1 MAKKTRKLEEV
12 SNEEILVNNTTEN
25 TDEMGVQVDTNDNNQ
40 DELTTN
46 PYYDMETNKLEDTVK
61 EDITKVKEEVV
72 KEDKKDNPYKKKMT
86 QRFFGNYIWNG
97 MVSDIVIPKDK

>member
-12 SNEEILVNNTTEN
+12 SNEEILVNNITEN

-46 PYYDMETNKLEDTVK
+46 PYYDMESNKLEDTVK
-61 EDITKVKEEVV
+61 EDTIKEQEEIVTEN
-72 KEDKKDNPYKKKMT
+72 KNNNPYKKKMT

-97 MVSDIVIPKDK
+97 MVSDIVIPKQK